1 MLMTAQNLPSQNV
14 SASLHH
20 MLSTGVSIHCH
31 FQAQHPHS
39 ESVTKSRLAGS
50 EKPQFPMAQ
59 DQATRDIEDG
69 GGPTG
74 LSDRL
79 QLEVAQKPYSRSSGS
94 ECLQEGAVSPGSQG
108 LLMKLM
114 EVSLVLKK
122 LVIKQ
127 ALECYDDAGL
137 FSAGAKMEK
146 SEFLDFQSYGFK
158 VLLMEVR
165 KKASRCTVESSRQP
179 GYIKELI
186 EGYRKQDAKNKKPG
200 KQEQTSS
207 PSKKRSWFISVKVGS
222 PGSSDGY
229 ITPQNKRKFD
239 ELSDVSPKAK
249 SSCKKTKV
257 ALSEMKPMKTTK
269 PSVMKKAWHKRAMG
283 S

>member
-1 MLMTAQNLPSQNV
+1 MAPRTKQPETLKMEEVLQAFQTACNWKWHRNHAADPV
-14 SASLHH
+14 
-20 MLSTGVSIHCH
+20 GVSVSKNEQYL
-31 FQAQHPHS
+31 QAH
-39 ESVTKSRLAGS
+39 K
-50 EKPQFPMAQ
+50 
-59 DQATRDIEDG
+59 
-69 GGPTG
+69 
-74 LSDRL
+74 
-79 QLEVAQKPYSRSSGS
+79 
-94 ECLQEGAVSPGSQG
+94 G

-114 EVSLVLKK
+114 EVSLVLNK

-146 SEFLDFQSYGFK
+146 PEFLDFQSYGFK

-186 EGYRKQDAKNKKPG
+186 KGYRKQDAKNKKPG

-229 ITPQNKRKFD
+229 VTPQKKRKFD
-239 ELSDVSPKAK
+239 ELSDVSPQAK

-257 ALSEMKPMKTTK
+257 VLSEMKPMKTK
-269 PSVMKKAWHKRAMG
+269 QPSMMKKAWHKRAMG

>member
-1 MLMTAQNLPSQNV
+1 MAPRTKQPETLKMEEVLQAFQTAYNWRWHRNHAADPV
-14 SASLHH
+14 
-20 MLSTGVSIHCH
+20 GVSVSKKEQYL
-31 FQAQHPHS
+31 QAH
-39 ESVTKSRLAGS
+39 K
-50 EKPQFPMAQ
+50 
-59 DQATRDIEDG
+59 
-69 GGPTG
+69 
-74 LSDRL
+74 
-79 QLEVAQKPYSRSSGS
+79 
-94 ECLQEGAVSPGSQG
+94 G
-108 LLMKLM
+108 LLIKLM
-114 EVSLVLKK
+114 EVSLVLNK

-146 SEFLDFQSYGFK
+146 PEFLDFQSYGFK

-186 EGYRKQDAKNKKPG
+186 ESYRKQDAKNKKPG
-200 KQEQTSS
+200 KPSS
-207 PSKKRSWFISVKVGS
+207 PSKKGSWFISVKVGS

-229 ITPQNKRKFD
+229 VTPQKKRKFD

-249 SSCKKTKV
+249 SSSKKTKV
-257 ALSEMKPMKTTK
+257 ALSEMKPMK